1 MGTSR
6 SEAGRDKMNT
16 SSSRVAPMPDSGRVR
31 EARGSP
37 HLFAAVLLACM
48 VTLTPP
54 SAHAQADTV
63 SAQVYEGWRQ
73 YSVHCARCH
82 AQDVLNSG
90 VAPWLVM
97 SVKPDGPVP
106 TLEDFVRAVREGKKS
121 GGMPAFAPDY
131 LEDERVDA
139 IWAYVK
145 GRSDGVIHP
154 GRPVRQPD

>member
-1 MGTSR
+1 MPRPLGPRRRR
-6 SEAGRDKMNT
+6 SVV
-16 SSSRVAPMPDSGRVR
+16 SVV
-31 EARGSP
+31 
-37 HLFAAVLLACM
+37 LAAVAVLVPFPSLAF
-48 VTLTPP
+48 
-54 SAHAQADTV
+54 AQTDTV
-63 SAQVYEGWRQ
+63 SVQAYEGWRQ

-82 AQDVLNSG
+82 AQDVLDSG

-106 TLEDFVRAVREGKKS
+106 TPEDFMRVIRQGKS

-131 LEDERVDA
+131 LEDERVEA

-154 GRPVRQPD
+154 GRPVRQPN

>member
-1 MGTSR
+1 MPCALGNRKSR
-6 SEAGRDKMNT
+6 RSVV
-16 SSSRVAPMPDSGRVR
+16 SVLLSG
-31 EARGSP
+31 
-37 HLFAAVLLACM
+37 LAVL
-48 VTLTPP
+48 TP
-54 SAHAQADTV
+54 SVAVAQADTV
-63 SAQVYEGWRQ
+63 SLEAYEGWRQ

-106 TLEDFVRAVREGKKS
+106 TMEEFMRVIREGKKS
-121 GGMPAFAPDY
+121 GGMPAFDPDY
-131 LEDERVDA
+131 LEDARVEA

-154 GRPVRQPD
+154 GRPVRRPD

>member
-1 MGTSR
+1 MPGYGS
-6 SEAGRDKMNT
+6 ARDVRG
-16 SSSRVAPMPDSGRVR
+16 SSRT
-31 EARGSP
+31 
-37 HLFAAVLLACM
+37 LAAVILAVM
-48 VTLTPP
+48 VALTPP

-82 AQDVLNSG
+82 AQDVLNSS

-106 TLEDFVRAVREGKKS
+106 TLEDFVRVVREGKKS

-131 LEDERVDA
+131 LEDERVEA

-145 GRSDGVIHP
+145 GRSDAVIHP

>member
-1 MGTSR
+1 ML
-6 SEAGRDKMNT
+6 AF
-16 SSSRVAPMPDSGRVR
+16 GRVR
-31 EARGSP
+31 DTCGFP
-37 HLFAAVLLACM
+37 HPLAAVLLAGM
-48 VTLTPP
+48 VALTPR

-97 SVKPDGPVP
+97 SVKADGPVP
-106 TLEDFVRAVREGKKS
+106 TLEEFVRVVREGKKP

-131 LEDERVDA
+131 LEDERLNA

-145 GRSDGVIHP
+145 GRSDAVIHP

>member
-1 MGTSR
+1 MPCALGNRTSR
-6 SEAGRDKMNT
+6 RSVV
-16 SSSRVAPMPDSGRVR
+16 SVLLSGV
-31 EARGSP
+31 
-37 HLFAAVLLACM
+37 AVL
-48 VTLTPP
+48 TP
-54 SAHAQADTV
+54 SVAVAQADTV
-63 SAQVYEGWRQ
+63 SIEAYEGWRQ

-106 TLEDFVRAVREGKKS
+106 TLEEFMRVIREGKKS
-121 GGMPAFAPDY
+121 GGMPAFDPDY
-131 LEDERVDA
+131 LEDARVEA

-154 GRPVRQPD
+154 GRPVRRPD

>member
-1 MGTSR
+1 MPRSLGTRSR
-6 SEAGRDKMNT
+6 CSVE
-16 SSSRVAPMPDSGRVR
+16 SVV
-31 EARGSP
+31 
-37 HLFAAVLLACM
+37 LAAVVILVPFPSLAF
-48 VTLTPP
+48 
-54 SAHAQADTV
+54 AQADTV
-63 SAQVYEGWRQ
+63 SVQVYEGWRQ

-82 AQDVLNSG
+82 AQDVLDSG

-106 TLEDFVRAVREGKKS
+106 TPEEFMRVIREGKKS

-131 LEDERVDA
+131 LEDERVEA